1 MSKEKSAENLTNKSS
16 GNDFIRLNKY
26 ISNSGVCSRREADE
40 LIKAGLIKVN
50 GVVVTEMGKKVS
62 KEDTVVYKNKRI
74 GFERHVY
81 VLLNKP
87 KGVLTTSSDES
98 GRKTVLDFFKGK
110 IEERIYPVGRL
121 DKDSTGV
128 LLLTNDGDLTKKLTH
143 PSYKKKKIY
152 HVYLDKAL
160 SKEDYEKLTEG
171 IELEDGFMKFDDLQF
186 PDSSQMNELGVE
198 IHSGKNRIIRRMF
211 EALEYKVVK
220 LDRVYFAGLTKKD
233 LKRGK
238 WRFLSPQEISNLK
251 RGTYE

>member
-1 MSKEKSAENLTNKSS
+1 MSKEKGSKNRFEKP
-16 GNDFIRLNKY
+16 DEDEKIRLNKY
-26 ISNSGVCSRREADE
+26 ISNSGICSRREADE
-40 LIKAGLIKVN
+40 LIKAGLIQVN
-50 GVVVTEMGKKVS
+50 GDVVTEMGKKVS

-74 GFERHVY
+74 GFEKPVY

-87 KGVLTTSSDES
+87 KGVLTTSADEL

-110 IEERIYPVGRL
+110 IQERIYPVGRL

-128 LLLTNDGDLTKKLTH
+128 LLLTNDGELTKKLTH
-143 PSYKKKKIY
+143 PSYQKKKIY

-160 SKEDYEKLTEG
+160 SKEDYEKLVEG

-186 PDSSQMNELGVE
+186 PNTSQMNELGVE

-211 EALEYKVVK
+211 EALEYEVVK